1 MELQRNSDQ
10 AHIYLKGNLRELDF
24 LVWHSTHP
32 LLFLDRFVSLLL
44 GSHMLGLGLYA
55 QSFEHEALHL
65 VHMVGIV
72 LLDGHL
78 VLADVVKKLLE
89 QRIIRVLQKVKEVL
103 IDNLE
108 KPFVTFINSS
118 VVD

>member
-1 MELQRNSDQ
+1 
-10 AHIYLKGNLRELDF
+10 
-24 LVWHSTHP
+24 
-32 LLFLDRFVSLLL
+32 
-44 GSHMLGLGLYA
+44 
-55 QSFEHEALHL
+55 
-65 VHMVGIV
+65 MVGVV

-78 VLADVVKKLLE
+78 VLTDVVKKLLE

-118 VVD
+118 VVDQRLWRFDHFLHILKRLGTALWFPALVL